1 MPDAQSETPQQAP
14 SAGSVKDLGTDN
26 LIAAYESVAEWIR
39 FADAKAAAVLTVV
52 GALVGV
58 LIPTLSEY
66 FKHNNPADLHEAGII
81 ILFAGTMI
89 VALTSCFFAFRCI
102 LPFRQKGQ
110 HPSLEKCSHFHPA
123 AISSRYRMDQYAEFI
138 EGYQATGVQ
147 GFQKEVMAG
156 LLIDSHI
163 SAAKY
168 KHVTLSI
175 RLLGVTAV
183 FAMLYMLA
191 IQF

>member
-1 MPDAQSETPQQAP
+1 MPDAQNEPQSEAA
-14 SAGSVKDLGTDN
+14 SARTEEDLGTEN

-52 GALVGV
+52 GALIGV

-66 FKHNNPADLHEAGII
+66 FKHNEPVDIHEAGIVV
-81 ILFAGTMI
+81 LFAGTMI
-89 VALTSCFFAFRCI
+89 VALTSSFFAFRCI

-123 AISSRYRMDQYAEFI
+123 AISSRYRMDQYDEFI
-138 EGYQATGVQ
+138 EGYQASGVK

-175 RLLGVTAV
+175 RLLGVTAI